1 MCVGKPPASVRP
13 DRSCQEIPKID
24 GSHKWACGGDHPK
37 GKEPAVTTMLLIRVE
52 IVRTFNKQH
61 FVTACRGAACQAM
74 RTPMGAVNPPND
86 QGEFTIDFRS
96 TPPIRTLAFK
106 ERLGLGGIALL
117 RGSSEPIEG
126 LRVRSSQVTV
136 AIHESETFRMDW
148 RSADSDRLRSSEIA
162 YGDAHVGDGRLP
174 FWVRSQASS
183 SFFAV
188 AIDAAFVRQI
198 WETEFGRTGDFEL
211 KIAIG
216 VRDLVIDRIGLLG
229 RKELGEGGIGG
240 RLYAESLGTALAVHL
255 LRQYSTSPTAQVIHK
270 GGLAAKPLQRIIEY
284 IHEHLQEELSL
295 FELARTAKLSPHY
308 FATAFKA
315 SMGISPHR
323 YVIEQRIDRARD
335 LLRRGD
341 KTISEIAYA
350 VGFSSQSHLTVN
362 FRRTMGVTPRKFR
375 QSLD

>member
-1 MCVGKPPASVRP
+1 
-13 DRSCQEIPKID
+13 
-24 GSHKWACGGDHPK
+24 
-37 GKEPAVTTMLLIRVE
+37 
-52 IVRTFNKQH
+52 
-61 FVTACRGAACQAM
+61 
-74 RTPMGAVNPPND
+74 MGAINPPND

-96 TPPIRTLAFK
+96 TTPIRTLTFK
-106 ERLGLGGIALL
+106 DRLGLGGIAFV
-117 RGSSEPIEG
+117 RGSSHPIEG

-162 YGDAHVGDGRLP
+162 CGYAHVGDGRLP
-174 FWVRSQASS
+174 FWVRSQASP

-188 AIDAAFVRQI
+188 AMDAAFVRQI
-198 WETEFGRTGDFEL
+198 WETEFGQTGDFEL

-229 RKELGEGGIGG
+229 RKELSEGGIGG

-255 LRQYSTSPTAQVIHK
+255 LRQYSTSPIAQVIHK
-270 GGLAAKPLQRIIEY
+270 GGLASKPLQRVIEY
-284 IHEHLQEELSL
+284 INEHLQDELSL

-308 FATAFKA
+308 FATVFKA
-315 SMGISPHR
+315 STGISPHR
-323 YVIEQRIDRARD
+323 YVIERRIDRARD
-335 LLRRGD
+335 LLRRDD

-350 VGFSSQSHLTVN
+350 VGFSSQSHLTAN
-362 FRRTMGVTPRKFR
+362 FRRMMGVTPRTFR